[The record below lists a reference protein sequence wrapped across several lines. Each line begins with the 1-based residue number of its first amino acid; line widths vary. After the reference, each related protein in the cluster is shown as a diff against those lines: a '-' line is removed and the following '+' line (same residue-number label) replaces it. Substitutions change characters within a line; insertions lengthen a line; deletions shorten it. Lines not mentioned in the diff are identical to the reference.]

1 MVEVKKK
8 ILIPLIIINAII
20 ILISLYLSFLFIKS
34 KAFKNYPCYN
44 MILFSFVI
52 LIDNILRII
61 PFNRDDDCNT
71 FEHIEA
77 ALLVFFDKLI
87 LATISMQ
94 ALIFYLGV
102 LKNQFYSSNE
112 KKIFFISLIISLVI
126 SGTLGGIYVGL
137 FGAVPAGLY
146 CYCGDDTKKSIID
159 SIFNGVYLAIN
170 FYCTL
175 IVMLYCWRKK
185 NEAASGLID
194 DSSGTY
200 KHNFKRVVIMFIL
213 NNIIFIESYLIIYDV
228 LSYDSID
235 LIYLITCLAVDLF
248 NSINETVYKETLKIF
263 CIKKY
268 REKYQQIKSTKTR
281 FDDDDDES
289 NHKRNDSFDSN

>member
-1 MVEVKKK
+1 MTEITKRL
-8 ILIPLIIINAII
+8 LIPLIILNVII

-34 KAFKNYPCYN
+34 KAFKTYPCYN
-44 MILFSFVI
+44 MILISFVV

-61 PFNRDDDCNT
+61 PFNRDEDCNI
-71 FEHIEA
+71 FEKIEA
-77 ALLVFFDKLI
+77 FFLVFFDKLI

-112 KKIFFISLIISLVI
+112 KKIFFITLIISLVI
-126 SGTLGGIYVGL
+126 SCTLSGLYVGL

-146 CYCGDDTKKSIID
+146 CYCGDDSKKSIID
-159 SIFNGVYLAIN
+159 SIFNAVYLAIN

-185 NEAASGLID
+185 NEAALGMID
-194 DSSGTY
+194 DSNESY
-200 KHNFKRVVIMFIL
+200 KHNFKRVVIMFII
-213 NNIIFIESYLIIYDV
+213 NNIAFIESYLIIYDV
-228 LSYDSID
+228 LPYDSID
-235 LIYLITCLAVDLF
+235 LIYLITCLGIDLF
-248 NSINETVYKETLKIF
+248 NCINETVYKETLKIF

-268 REKYQQIKSTKTR
+268 REKYPKIKSSKTR
-281 FDDDDDES
+281 FDDDDDDEG
-289 NHKRNDSFDSN
+289 KRNDSFESN